1 MKQNA
6 KMLTVYEDT
15 NLLEMLM
22 LFQAKS
28 TRVAL
33 VCNNRRKIDPNIK
46 SIMYSVLRIICRTV
60 TWFLRLEMV
69 NLVFK

>member
-1 MKQNA
+1 MMRKSD
-6 KMLTVYEDT
+6 KILTVYEDT

-33 VCNNRRKIDPNIK
+33 VCNQRRKIDPNIK
-46 SIMYSVLRIICRTV
+46 SIMYSVFILI
-60 TWFLRLEMV
+60 FLE
-69 NLVFK
+69 K

>member
-1 MKQNA
+1 MKKNA

-33 VCNNRRKIDPNIK
+33 VCNKRRKIDPNIK
-46 SIMYSVLRIICRTV
+46 SIMYSVFIIVCRKV
-60 TWFLRLEMV
+60 TWSMPLEMV
-69 NLVFK
+69 NLVYR